1 MGFAFV
7 ISLGTMGHSPCTPR
21 QLQQMGFVLGGPV
34 SAECTVEQNDLAD
47 RCVDLAINVA
57 AEGSWSC
64 LENNY
69 SYPGR
74 FIGNGVVRLGFSCDL
89 AGMFIV

>member
-7 ISLGTMGHSPCTPR
+7 ISLGAMGHSPCTPR
-21 QLQQMGFVLGGPV
+21 QLQQMGSVLGRPV

-57 AEGSWSC
+57 AEKSWSC
-64 LENNY
+64 LESSY

-74 FIGNGVVRLGFSCDL
+74 CIGNGVVRLGFSCDL
-89 AGMFIV
+89 AGIFIV